1 MWNKTIQS
9 TSSSSSLP
17 GVYAVATAADAT
29 TAVSYDDIQIPI
41 I

>member
-9 TSSSSSLP
+9 TSSSSLP
-17 GVYAVATAADAT
+17 GVYAVATAADAA
-29 TAVSYDDIQIPI
+29 TAVSYDDIQIHI